1 MAKKRTRLEVIRDIL
16 SVIKDR
22 SGKIKP
28 THILYK
34 SNLSH
39 DMMEGYLNELIEK
52 DFISEQ
58 RNAEGKRYSINE
70 KGLRFLEKYRQIAEF
85 SEGFGLG

>member
-52 DFISEQ
+52 DFISEHK
-58 RNAEGKRYSINE
+58 RVEGKRYSINE

-85 SEGFGLG
+85 SEGFGLS